1 LPSRIYALIVGL
13 ILAAGIL
20 YAALPRHGGKRPG
33 AADHAFAADPALAAA
48 FSGPPHARHATPD
61 VADYSV
67 VAHARDSVR
76 GAAVE
81 TSRAIASCRRQVPG
95 AFTAGLQ
102 QFRDCTSIPLRHNIY
117 RRKLEIPVLMQAVR
131 NLRSGRCLQEAA
143 AVGSYLAE
151 LADASQASFG
161 LGEVAG
167 SPMSASDLRTL
178 QAASRE
184 AIGQL
189 VQLTGTIILATRG
202 NELRQVCRPRPYD
215 PAEHGESAPELQL
228 RSDGPTA

>member
-1 LPSRIYALIVGL
+1 MGL

-20 YAALPRHGGKRPG
+20 SPTLLRHGVKQPD
-33 AADHAFAADPALAAA
+33 AIADAFGPEPALAA
-48 FSGPPHARHATPD
+48 GPSKAPAHARHARPD

-67 VAHARDSVR
+67 VAGERDSVR

-81 TSRAIASCRRQVPG
+81 TRRAIASCRRQVPA
-95 AFTAGLQ
+95 AFTTGLQ

-117 RRKLEIPVLMQAVR
+117 RRKLETPMLTQALR
-131 NLRSGRCLQEAA
+131 NLRPGRCLQQAA
-143 AVGSYLAE
+143 AVGGYLAE
-151 LADASQASFG
+151 LADASQVSFG
-161 LGEVAG
+161 LGEQAG
-167 SPMSASDLRTL
+167 SPMSASELRAL

-184 AIGQL
+184 AIAQL

-228 RSDGPTA
+228 RSDGPAA